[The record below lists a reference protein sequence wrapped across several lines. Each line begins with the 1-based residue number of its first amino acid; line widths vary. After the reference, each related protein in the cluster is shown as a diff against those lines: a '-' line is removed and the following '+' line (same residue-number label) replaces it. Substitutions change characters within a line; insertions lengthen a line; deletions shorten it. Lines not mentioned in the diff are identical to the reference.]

1 MRAKI
6 GNNGQRKYE
15 LSVSTYQMCLLM
27 NFNEK
32 KSYSYQDLLQVMQLN
47 DNDIKPHLIPLLQF
61 KILQKNPQGKDFKM
75 DDKYSVNMS
84 FFNNGTKVKIPVMH
98 SKAAKQS
105 EDADLKAKV
114 EDDRKHM
121 IEAVIVKVMK
131 SRRRLSHVDLI
142 TEATKLL
149 QSKFNPDPQVIKKRI
164 EGLIEREYLE
174 RDKDDR
180 KFYKYLA

>member
-1 MRAKI
+1 M
-6 GNNGQRKYE
+6 E
-15 LSVSTYQMCLLM
+15 
-27 NFNEK
+27 
-32 KSYSYQDLLQVMQLN
+32 
-47 DNDIKPHLIPLLQF
+47 
-61 KILQKNPQGKDFKM
+61 
-75 DDKYSVNMS
+75 DKYSVN
-84 FFNNGTKVKIPVMH
+84 FLFNSNGTKVKIPVMH
-98 SKAAKQS
+98 SKTAKQN
-105 EDADLKAKV
+105 EDADLKSKV

-121 IEAVIVKVMK
+121 IEAIIVKIMK

-149 QSKFNPDPQVIKKRI
+149 QSKFQPDPAIIKKRI